1 MTSVSELAPFIVV
14 WVPVAILGALV
25 TFYVLRAWRQ
35 DRSRAM
41 AALAVGFALL
51 SVVPAGMWFMVLA
64 TTDDWY
70 TASLMCTAVMAW
82 GLGAVVYALKT
93 RFGGNAVG

>member
-1 MTSVSELAPFIVV
+1 MTAALELPTIVV
-14 WVPVAILGALV
+14 WIPVAILGALV

-41 AALAVGFALL
+41 AALAVGFAFL
-51 SVVPAGMWFMVLA
+51 SIVPAGMWFMILF

-70 TASLMCTAVMAW
+70 AASFMCTAVMAG

-93 RFGGNAVG
+93 RFGGNVGA